1 MKLMSFFRN
10 TFALLAGSTLFYVG
24 NALAD
29 LPPIEQPSTGGGSGT
44 YATIKGYLRDGLTLG
59 GLIIAAVAFIVV
71 ANAAISC
78 FHHVRQG
85 KATWTE
91 FGTFVII
98 GVILLVVVIWLVT
111 KASAIM

>member
-10 TFALLAGSTLFYVG
+10 TLALLAGSTLFYVG